1 MLRLEWR
8 DGKLAFVNQEPA
20 PFRLALEPTS
30 NPDTFVAEQGSYF
43 SGENVTFHRR
53 ADGRVI
59 SVLLVASTFMR
70 LVASTFMRLNPVP
83 ASE

>member
-1 MLRLEWR
+1 MPGLAWPVGCCVLSGAK
-8 DGKLAFVNQEPA
+8 GKLAFVNQEPT

-30 NPDTFVAEQGSYF
+30 NPDTFAAEQGSYF

-59 SVLLVASTFMR
+59 SVLSQQRAPSCG
-70 LVASTFMRLNPVP
+70 
-83 ASE
+83 